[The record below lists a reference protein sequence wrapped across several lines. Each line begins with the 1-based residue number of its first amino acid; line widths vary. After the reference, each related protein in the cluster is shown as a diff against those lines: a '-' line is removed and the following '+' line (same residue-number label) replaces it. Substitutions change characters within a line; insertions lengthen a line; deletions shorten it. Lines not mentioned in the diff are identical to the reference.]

1 MYLLTTKMRLFQNRS
16 DFNHYFR
23 IQWFSFLAAVPIC
36 IAISYTQHSGWY
48 LLGPIATIP
57 FAYLLFQMMRL
68 TADGSVNVLYGMG
81 RGKQIYSKSLLFEA
95 DMEKANSVRR
105 EGNLPEAILL
115 YNKITELA
123 FDRAEPLFEMANT
136 YRMAQEKEKARALY
150 IKVLAG
156 FAESLGME
164 HYIISESRTR
174 ARELSPEFKVTGE
187 RPKIID
193 AG

>member
-48 LLGPIATIP
+48 LLRPIATIP
-57 FAYLLFQMMRL
+57 FAYLFFQMLRT

-105 EGNLPEAILL
+105 EGHLPEAIAL
-115 YNKITELA
+115 YGKIIELA

-136 YRMAQEKEKARALY
+136 YRLAQEREKARALY
-150 IKVLAG
+150 IKVLTG

>member
-1 MYLLTTKMRLFQNRS
+1 MNLFQNKS
-16 DFNHYFR
+16 DYNHYFR

-36 IAISYTQHSGWY
+36 IVLSYTLHSGWY

-81 RGKQIYSKSLLFEA
+81 RGKQIYSKSLLFDA
-95 DMEKANSVRR
+95 DMEKANAVRR
-105 EGNLPEAILL
+105 DGNLPEAILL
-115 YNKITELA
+115 YKKITELA
-123 FDRAEPLFEMANT
+123 PDRAESFFEMANT
-136 YRMAQEKEKARALY
+136 YRMAKEKEKARALY

-174 ARELSPEFKVTGE
+174 ARELSPEFKATGE
-187 RPKIID
+187 RPKVIENKP
-193 AG
+193 

>member
-1 MYLLTTKMRLFQNRS
+1 LWT
-16 DFNHYFR
+16 
-23 IQWFSFLAAVPIC
+23 
-36 IAISYTQHSGWY
+36 
-48 LLGPIATIP
+48 IATIP

-81 RGKQIYSKSLLFEA
+81 RGKQIYSKSLLFDA
-95 DMEKANSVRR
+95 DMEKANAVRR

-115 YNKITELA
+115 YKKITELA

-136 YRMAQEKEKARALY
+136 YRLAQEREKARALY

-156 FAESLGME
+156 FAKSLGME

-174 ARELSPEFKVTGE
+174 ARELA
-187 RPKIID
+187 PKIKVMVD
-193 AG
+193 N

>member
-1 MYLLTTKMRLFQNRS
+1 MGT
-16 DFNHYFR
+16 
-23 IQWFSFLAAVPIC
+23 
-36 IAISYTQHSGWY
+36 
-48 LLGPIATIP
+48 IATIP

-81 RGKQIYSKSLLFEA
+81 RGKQIYSKSLLFDA
-95 DMEKANSVRR
+95 DMEKANAVRR

-115 YNKITELA
+115 YKKITELA

-136 YRMAQEKEKARALY
+136 YRLAQEREKARALY

-174 ARELSPEFKVTGE
+174 ARELA
-187 RPKIID
+187 PKIKMMGD
-193 AG
+193 K